1 MNKTSNYIRT
11 ICEIGIF
18 AAIGYVLDE
27 LQGVFQKGL
36 FINGGSIGFAMIA
49 VIIIG
54 YRRGWLPA
62 ILTGLIMG
70 CFDIA
75 TSAYILHPAQ
85 LMLDYIL
92 PYAVVGIGC
101 VFKYF
106 FDRTEKKSGKL
117 LWLLVGTTVGGLL
130 KFLSHYLAGVIFWAN
145 PENFAWGLN
154 SVSPYLYCFI
164 YNIAFIGPSIILTS
178 ALLTTMLYT
187 APKIFEVNNLGREE
201 ITKKELYPILSTSII
216 TTIGA
221 FCFVWFLIDYIK
233 SFSSYKDESAY
244 GYDFNP
250 DSMIISALSLFMVI
264 LGVLSYIK
272 IYKKRYSPL
281 FCANVLLII
290 VSSSF
295 IYGLARLIKMYVK
308 QKDPTIYW
316 IWFGVGLFTIAICL
330 GLSLY
335 FYFQRKKKTKV
346 SNQSA

>member
-1 MNKTSNYIRT
+1 M
-11 ICEIGIF
+11 
-18 AAIGYVLDE
+18 
-27 LQGVFQKGL
+27 
-36 FINGGSIGFAMIA
+36 
-49 VIIIG
+49 
-54 YRRGWLPA
+54 
-62 ILTGLIMG
+62 
-70 CFDIA
+70 
-75 TSAYILHPAQ
+75 
-85 LMLDYIL
+85 
-92 PYAVVGIGC
+92 
-101 VFKYF
+101 
-106 FDRTEKKSGKL
+106 
-117 LWLLVGTTVGGLL
+117 
-130 KFLSHYLAGVIFWAN
+130 
-145 PENFAWGLN
+145 
-154 SVSPYLYCFI
+154 
-164 YNIAFIGPSIILTS
+164 
-178 ALLTTMLYT
+178 
-187 APKIFEVNNLGREE
+187 
-201 ITKKELYPILSTSII
+201 
-216 TTIGA
+216 
-221 FCFVWFLIDYIK
+221 WFLIDYIK

-316 IWFGVGLFTIAICL
+316 IWFAVGLFTIAICL